1 MPANS
6 YRYECLETDCEAVFD
21 AGSEDDLV
29 EVVNKHMAEAHDT
42 FELEDIILEG
52 ATVRQA
58 G

>member
-1 MPANS
+1 MSANS
-6 YRYECLETDCEAVFD
+6 YRYECLETDCEAVFEAD
-21 AGSEDDLV
+21 SEDELV

>member
-1 MPANS
+1 MS
-6 YRYECLETDCEAVFD
+6 ESTWRYECLETDCNAVLE
-21 AGSEDDLV
+21 AGSEEEIV
-29 EVVNKHMAEAHDT
+29 EVVTAHMAEAHDT

>member
-1 MPANS
+1 MSATT
-6 YRYECLETDCEAVFD
+6 YRYECLETGCDAVFE
-21 AGSEDDLV
+21 AGSEDELL

-52 ATVRQA
+52 ATVQQA